1 LLSALLQERG
11 ESHQSA
17 CRALARRLGAR
28 VTFGLLLRTRVLMR
42 VHSFESHR
50 EFQSFSAAHERLA
63 ERNVRHM
70 RHPSN
75 DELSNKKCA
84 STKLHHG

>member
-1 LLSALLQERG
+1 
-11 ESHQSA
+11 
-17 CRALARRLGAR
+17 
-28 VTFGLLLRTRVLMR
+28 MR
-42 VHSFESHR
+42 VHSFGSHR
-50 EFQSFSAAHERLA
+50 EFQSFIAAHERLA

-84 STKLHHG
+84 STKLPPWLSYQRLSLRNLLVQA